1 MRYGFCALGWHARS
15 IFQKRGLV
23 LQSRFYASV
32 SAADLHFGQPL
43 HETHPHILKAGEL
56 TPGITALEYAQR
68 RSKLASKLPKNGVA
82 ILAAS
87 DVKYRSGPVFYEFH
101 QDSGFFYLTGFN
113 EPEAVAVIGKS
124 TVDNDHS
131 FHLFVRPKDPKAEQW
146 QGSRS
151 GIQAA
156 VDVFNADESGDIKDI
171 ERLLSR
177 SISDASEIFTDSSPS
192 QSSTSAFLGLFQSK
206 SSFNATG
213 LARLLDQKTVK
224 PLRNILNGIRSI
236 KSSAEIA
243 NMRKAGQASGRA
255 FTEAMRRA
263 WTTEKD
269 LTAFLEYNFKRNG
282 CDTSAYVPVVARG
295 KNASQIHYV
304 RNDDILPYA
313 QPLTPIQSENLTK
326 LHPSENDLVL
336 ADAGG
341 VNPLSNTPTQISN
354 PGPNTILQQF
364 GNYITDI
371 TRVWPV
377 SGTFTPPQKDL
388 YNAVLATQRT
398 CIALCRADAANSL
411 DTIHQIAEK
420 TLRDH
425 LKGLGFDMGG
435 DALETLFPH
444 HLGHYIGLDIHDTPG
459 QSRKAPLE
467 VGQCVAI
474 EPGIYVP
481 DANRWPAAYRGI
493 AIRIEDSVCVQDEH
507 PLVLTTEAVK
517 EVDDIEALRS

>member
-304 RNDDILPYA
+304 RNDDILP
-313 QPLTPIQSENLTK
+313 
-326 LHPSENDLVL
+326 ENDLVL

-341 VNPLSNTPTQISN
+341 
-354 PGPNTILQQF
+354 QF

-371 TRVWPV
+371 TRVWPI

>member
-1 MRYGFCALGWHARS
+1 MRYGFCALRWHARS
-15 IFQKRGLV
+15 IPQTPGLV
-23 LQSRFYASV
+23 RSSQQVFPRIPSRFYASV
-32 SAADLHFGQPL
+32 STTDLQFGQPL
-43 HETHPHILKAGEL
+43 HETHPHLLKAGEPSNIEPANQGEKV
-56 TPGITALEYAQR
+56 TPGITASEYAQR

-87 DVKYRSGPVFYEFH
+87 DVKYRSGAVFYEFH
-101 QDSGFFYLTGFN
+101 QDSDFFYLTGFN

-124 TVDNDHS
+124 TVDDDHS
-131 FHLFVRPKDPKAEQW
+131 FHLFVRPKDPKVEQW
-146 QGSRS
+146 EGSRS
-151 GIQAA
+151 GTQAA

-171 ERLLSR
+171 ERLLAQ

-192 QSSTSAFLGLFQSK
+192 QSSASAFSRLFKSK
-206 SSFNATG
+206 PSFNATG
-213 LARLLDQKTVK
+213 LAKLLDQKTVK
-224 PLRNILNGIRSI
+224 PLRSILHSIRYI
-236 KSSAEIA
+236 KSVAEIT

-255 FTEAMRRA
+255 LTEAMRHS

-269 LTAFLEYNFKRNG
+269 LAAFLEYTFKRNG

-295 KNASQIHYV
+295 KVHDASSMFQDNLLTSFKNASQIHYV
-304 RNDDILPYA
+304 RNDDVLP
-313 QPLTPIQSENLTK
+313 
-326 LHPSENDLVL
+326 ENDLVL

-341 VNPLSNTPTQISN
+341 QY
-354 PGPNTILQQF
+354 

-371 TRVWPV
+371 TRVWPI
-377 SGTFTPPQKDL
+377 SRTFSPPQKDL

-411 DTIHQIAEK
+411 DRIHQIAESS
-420 TLRDH
+420 LRDS
-425 LKGLGFDMGG
+425 LKGLGFDMRG

-444 HLGHYIGLDIHDTPG
+444 HLGHYIGLEIHDTPD
-459 QSRKAPLE
+459 QSRKIPLE
-467 VGQCVAI
+467 AGQCVAI

-481 DANRWPAAYRGI
+481 DTDRWPVAFRGI
-493 AIRIEDSVCVQDEH
+493 AVRIEDSVCVQDEN

>member
-1 MRYGFCALGWHARS
+1 MRYGFCALRWHARS
-15 IFQKRGLV
+15 IPQTPGLV
-23 LQSRFYASV
+23 RSSQQVFPRIPSRFYASV
-32 SAADLHFGQPL
+32 SATDLQFGQPL
-43 HETHPHILKAGEL
+43 HETHPHLLKAGEL
-56 TPGITALEYAQR
+56 TPGITASEYAQR

-87 DVKYRSGPVFYEFH
+87 DVKYRSGAVFYEFH
-101 QDSGFFYLTGFN
+101 QDSDFFYLTGFN

-124 TVDNDHS
+124 TVDDDHS
-131 FHLFVRPKDPKAEQW
+131 FHLFVRPKDPKVEQW
-146 QGSRS
+146 EGSRS
-151 GIQAA
+151 GTQAA

-171 ERLLSR
+171 ERLLAQ

-192 QSSTSAFLGLFQSK
+192 QSSASAFSRLFKSK
-206 SSFNATG
+206 PSFSATG
-213 LARLLDQKTVK
+213 LAKLLDQKTVK
-224 PLRNILNGIRSI
+224 PLRSILHSIRYI
-236 KSSAEIA
+236 KSVAEIT

-255 FTEAMRRA
+255 LTEAMRHS

-269 LTAFLEYNFKRNG
+269 LAAFLEYMFKRNG

-304 RNDDILPYA
+304 RNDDVLP
-313 QPLTPIQSENLTK
+313 
-326 LHPSENDLVL
+326 ENDLVL

-341 VNPLSNTPTQISN
+341 QY
-354 PGPNTILQQF
+354 

-371 TRVWPV
+371 TRVWPI
-377 SGTFTPPQKDL
+377 SRTFSPPQKDL

-411 DTIHQIAEK
+411 DRIHQIAESS
-420 TLRDH
+420 LRDS
-425 LKGLGFDMGG
+425 LKGLGFDMRG
-435 DALETLFPH
+435 DALEILFPH
-444 HLGHYIGLDIHDTPG
+444 HLGHYIGLEIHDTPD

-467 VGQCVAI
+467 AGQCVAI

-481 DANRWPAAYRGI
+481 DTDRWPVAFRGI
-493 AIRIEDSVCVQDEH
+493 AVRIEDSVCVQDEH

-517 EVDDIEALRS
+517 EVDDVEALRS